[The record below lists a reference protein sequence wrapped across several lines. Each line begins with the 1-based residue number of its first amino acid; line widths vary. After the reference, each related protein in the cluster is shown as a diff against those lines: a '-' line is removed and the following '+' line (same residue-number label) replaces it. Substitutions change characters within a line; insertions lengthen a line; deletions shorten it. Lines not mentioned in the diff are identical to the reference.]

1 MGVGGGVRVFV
12 FVVSLVIIVYTRMG
26 VIMLGTV
33 KVLCCVVTVVV
44 VGMAGGILICG
55 ILICGR

>member
-1 MGVGGGVRVFV
+1 MRVFV